1 MLSNNR
7 TRLVALI
14 LGLAV
19 VVGSLAWWRYQA
31 SLYDFEFPRTHP
43 ADAPGTLDAIGQLT
57 EGDDPLCTATLVADR
72 WAITSAG
79 CLWNPDTADWRSPG
93 SLFVRLAGNGTRFK
107 AESPVIAVSM
117 ADSVKSPE
125 DFKNGRFDWAI
136 LELADDVSDRIKP
149 LPLERLT
156 RQVHGLIGAQ
166 GWLIYAIGYP
176 ASNPDDRLVHSACH
190 VLEMSEDQR
199 MILNS
204 CVSSGL
210 DDPASMP
217 VMARREGVYHVM
229 GIQSRRVTY
238 KDKVFG
244 FAAGGLAI
252 YERLAELRGKN
263 ADSEG

>member
-107 AESPVIAVSM
+107 AESPVIAVS
-117 ADSVKSPE
+117 
-125 DFKNGRFDWAI
+125 
-136 LELADDVSDRIKP
+136 
-149 LPLERLT
+149 
-156 RQVHGLIGAQ
+156 H
-166 GWLIYAIGYP
+166 
-176 ASNPDDRLVHSACH
+176 
-190 VLEMSEDQR
+190 
-199 MILNS
+199 
-204 CVSSGL
+204 
-210 DDPASMP
+210 
-217 VMARREGVYHVM
+217 
-229 GIQSRRVTY
+229 
-238 KDKVFG
+238 
-244 FAAGGLAI
+244 GGLGQKAPKI
-252 YERLAELRGKN
+252 SRTDVLTGRSWNWPTTSRTGSN
-263 ADSEG
+263 RCRWNG